1 MSHLI
6 LKVAFYDPRNP
17 ITFLSILKLKRC
29 FLYIYPYCIIPTP
42 LPYYILYRESYRKV
56 QNTDGGRVLNVK
68 PRKSS
73 WRRGFSGPIVEKS
86 FSRSSRCFQNLSSDY
101 ICSLVDVVYK
111 IDISWIWLIFSKQVG
126 KYSIWHIVVYF
137 NHLRPFKQ
145 KAESRPPKP

>member
-1 MSHLI
+1 M
-6 LKVAFYDPRNP
+6 AFYDPRNP

-29 FLYIYPYCIIPTP
+29 FLYIVYHYCIIPTP
-42 LPYYILYRESYRKV
+42 LPYILYRESYRKV

-101 ICSLVDVVYK
+101 MCSMVDVANK
-111 IDISWIWLIFSKQVG
+111 MEISWIWLTTDHSDMQISTISR
-126 KYSIWHIVVYF
+126 KYELNLKLAV
-137 NHLRPFKQ
+137 
-145 KAESRPPKP
+145 